1 MEAGEMRGH
10 ECIFLTS
17 RCYMKLD
24 ADTQKFITE
33 VE

>member
-10 ECIFLTS
+10 EMHFLNIKVH
-17 RCYMKLD
+17 MKLD
-24 ADTQKFITE
+24 ADSQKFITE